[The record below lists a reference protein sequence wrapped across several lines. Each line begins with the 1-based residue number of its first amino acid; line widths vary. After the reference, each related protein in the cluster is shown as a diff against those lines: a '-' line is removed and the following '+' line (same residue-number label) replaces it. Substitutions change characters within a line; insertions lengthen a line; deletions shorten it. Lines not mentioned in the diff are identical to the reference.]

1 MHNSEVSLEQR
12 ALSSAQLASDLSA
25 KIQQYRICL
34 SSDSEVQIV
43 TQIKETQQ
51 NQPMFT
57 INGFTNWRRGH
68 PVELGRHAHGKLEI
82 DSDFGLYY

>member
-1 MHNSEVSLEQR
+1 MLIR
-12 ALSSAQLASDLSA
+12 ARSSTAH
-25 KIQQYRICL
+25 KRFECEKTTTHIEFVL

-57 INGFTNWRRGH
+57 IDAFPNWQAETR
-68 PVELGRHAHGKLEI
+68 KC
-82 DSDFGLYY
+82 